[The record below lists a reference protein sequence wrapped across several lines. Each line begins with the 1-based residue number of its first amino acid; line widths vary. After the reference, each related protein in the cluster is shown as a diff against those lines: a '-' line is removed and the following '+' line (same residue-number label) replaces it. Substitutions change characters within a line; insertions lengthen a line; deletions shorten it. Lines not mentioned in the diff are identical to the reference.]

1 MLKAE
6 LHGDYLED
14 IEYEQVERNEDSKG
28 CAP

>member
-14 IEYEQVERNEDSKG
+14 IGYEWVERNEDSKSS
-28 CAP
+28 AA